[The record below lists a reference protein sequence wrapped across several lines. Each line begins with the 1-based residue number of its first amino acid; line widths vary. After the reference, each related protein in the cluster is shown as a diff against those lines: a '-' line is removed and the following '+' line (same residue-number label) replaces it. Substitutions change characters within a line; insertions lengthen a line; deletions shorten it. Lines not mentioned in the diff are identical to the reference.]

1 MYDLDQFSEEPV
13 EFTVEHQS
21 RTLKF
26 HAKAASLDEF
36 LANAKKSAK
45 STDTREN
52 MRRTLQELLL
62 DEDAKPVTKDWI
74 EKLFEKPNLVPLGI
88 KINAALNSAL
98 GLDEIAAKK
107 A

>member
-1 MYDLDQFSEEPV
+1 MHDLNQFSEEPV
-13 EFTVEHQS
+13 EFSVEHQGKS
-21 RTLKF
+21 LTF
-26 HAKAASLDEF
+26 YAKAASLDDF
-36 LANAKKSAK
+36 LANAKKNAN
-45 STDTREN
+45 STDTRAN

-62 DEDAKPVTKDWI
+62 DNEQKPVTKEWVD
-74 EKLFEKPNLVPLGI
+74 KLFGKPNLVPLGI

>member
-13 EFTVEHQS
+13 DFTVEHQGK
-21 RTLKF
+21 TLTF
-26 HAKAASLDEF
+26 YAKAASLDEF
-36 LANAKKSAK
+36 LTNAKHNAR
-45 STDTREN
+45 STDTKAN

-62 DEDAKPVTKDWI
+62 DDEQKPVTKEWVD
-74 EKLFEKPNLVPLGI
+74 KLFGKPNLVPLGI

-98 GLDEIAAKK
+98 GLDEIAGKK